1 LILAV
6 LEGDG
11 PLKEATFR
19 GAVIGAAQSKV
30 SDGTAFIVRM
40 EVQSQ
45 EGLTIYTPD
54 PRFLLV
60 DLEDL
65 PTSRLPGMPGYFGG
79 AFVRLYAKAFHGDDL
94 GSSVFSRFLGT
105 AEVIEREGQRRL
117 STPRA
122 AYVQAANEMIDYARD
137 LHGVKLQIGV
147 ASLEDAATVMS
158 QMAPADGYSSH
169 SLGRA
174 IFLWGSFLGECI
186 LKEFGGRWF
195 EDPKVGEVVLVPRGR
210 LPPAKVFP
218 FPIAE
223 RVIRRREVPA
233 AILAWLER
241 VREAK
246 ASSEFAPPLVR

>member
-1 LILAV
+1 MKEVILRATV
-6 LEGDG
+6 VGDAKSKISSG
-11 PLKEATFR
+11 IAYVVRTEAR
-19 GAVIGAAQSKV
+19 AEEAL
-30 SDGTAFIVRM
+30 R
-40 EVQSQ
+40 
-45 EGLTIYTPD
+45 IYTPD
-54 PRFLLV
+54 SRFLLV

-65 PTSRLPGMPGYFGG
+65 PATRLPGMPSYFGG
-79 AFVRLYAKAFHGDDL
+79 AFVRLYAKARYGDSQD
-94 GSSVFSRFLGT
+94 SSEFSSFLGT

-137 LHGVKLQIGV
+137 LHAVKLQLGI
-147 ASLEDAATVMS
+147 ASLGDAATVMS
-158 QMAPADGYSSH
+158 RMAPPDGYKSGH

-186 LKEFGGRWF
+186 LTEFGGRWF
-195 EDPKVGEVVLVPRGR
+195 EDPKIGEVVLIPREP

-223 RVIRRREVPA
+223 RVIQRREVPA

-241 VREAK
+241 VKEAR
-246 ASSEFAPPLVR
+246 ASTEFAPRLVR